1 VTLVEALAGPV
12 VVAAALVA
20 LAGGMKVRQP
30 AATAGALRALRL
42 PSSFALVRVLGAG
55 EVVVAVA
62 AAATFARPLL
72 VLLAA
77 TYLGF
82 AAFVVAALDA
92 EAPLQSCGCFG
103 RADTPPSAVHLG
115 LNLCAAGTLFA
126 AALTGTPGLGTIVP
140 DQPWSAVPFVP
151 LIGVCTYL
159 CVIVLTLLPMT
170 LRSSATT

>member
-1 VTLVEALAGPV
+1 VEALAGPV

-20 LAGGMKVRQP
+20 LAGAMKVLQP
-30 AATAGALRALRL
+30 APTAGALRAVRL
-42 PSSFALVRVLGAG
+42 PSSRRLVRVLGVG
-55 EVVVAVA
+55 EVVLAVA

-77 TYLGF
+77 AYLGF

-92 EAPLQSCGCFG
+92 HAPVQSCGCFG
-103 RADTPPSAVHLG
+103 RADTPPSAVHVG
-115 LNLCAAGTLFA
+115 LNLCAAGVLFA
-126 AALTGTPGLGTIVP
+126 AALTGTPGLDSIVP
-140 DQPWSAVPFVP
+140 DQPWSAVPFALLVA
-151 LIGVCTYL
+151 VCTYL